1 MFPELSALVLRFFC
15 IRIST
20 GQEKRYCGTGCCQF
34 RSIFF
39 QDSVHIGC
47 LYPIHISW
55 MDTLPSFG
63 CIPLQTTSFCRQY
76 SFAETIP
83 LQTPFP
89 CRHHPSATDTRPHS
103 YSPCPLPIWKNQ
115 RPHKGSRLRQ
125 SQAVRFHR
133 PVPHSCS
140 PC

>member
-20 GQEKRYCGTGCCQF
+20 GQEKRYCRTGCCQF
-34 RSIFF
+34 RSIFSRI
-39 QDSVHIGC
+39 QSVSDACILFPFHGWIPFHPLDASHC
-47 LYPIHISW
+47 RQHRSA
-55 MDTLPSFG
+55 DN
-63 CIPLQTTSFCRQY
+63 IPLQK
-76 SFAETIP
+76 
-83 LQTPFP
+83 PFP